1 MIASQDGNPTLRLL
15 EELLKITIH
24 DVRYQIPSACPKNER
39 VEAKRTAEDFFK
51 TKFYH
56 ELCDIFNLPAHRVAK
71 LVLSQKNQFVKE
83 EPIRKIGVEDELP

>member
-83 EPIRKIGVEDELP
+83 EEKKDELS

>member
-1 MIASQDGNPTLRLL
+1 MIASQDGDPTKRLL

-51 TKFYH
+51 TKFYR
-56 ELCDIFNLPAHRVAK
+56 EVCDIFNLPANKVAK
-71 LVLSQKNQFVKE
+71 LILSQKNQFVRDE
-83 EPIRKIGVEDELP
+83 REDSDELP